1 MIKNILFKNAKIPV
15 GIENE
20 TETVDF
26 LVEDGIFVEIG
37 NSIRSVRDF
46 KIVDFRNQLTL
57 PGGIDPHV
65 HFDTP
70 GFEEREDFDSGSA
83 FSAMG
88 GITTV
93 IDMPCTSIPPVT
105 SVKNLEN
112 KLKIISG
119 RSYTDY
125 ALWGGVSG
133 NCFREENWQQNMNEL
148 WEAGVVGFKTYSL
161 SGMDT
166 FTHLLPDELE
176 KVIEHAGK
184 VNALIGHHAEC
195 SEIVIPLTEKII
207 SGGRNNPEAYF
218 SSRPEIA
225 EVEAIKRIAKLA
237 GKYGAAVHIVHIS
250 SGKSAAIIRK
260 ARLESVDI
268 SGETCPHFL
277 AFTVKDFIE
286 KGSIL
291 KTAPVVKTKKDL
303 QKLWES
309 LKNGS
314 LSFVSSDHAAC
325 PIEQKQTGS
334 IWTDYGGISGTGTVI
349 PYLYSEGYR
358 ESKISL
364 SKLVEITSKNAAKRF
379 GIYPTKGAFMEG
391 SDADFVC
398 IDENDTTFI
407 HGIDFPSKGKLTPFE
422 GSGFKGKIKKTF
434 LRGNL
439 IYSDESGLSS
449 GKIGRFLKRG

>member
-1 MIKNILFKNAKIPV
+1 MTNKILFKNVRIPS
-15 GIENE
+15 GKKNE
-20 TETVDF
+20 TKTVDF
-26 LVEDGIFVEIG
+26 FVEDGAFVEIG
-37 NSIRSVRDF
+37 KSIQSVRDCE
-46 KIVDFRNQLTL
+46 IADLGNLLTM

-105 SVKNLEN
+105 SIKNLEN
-112 KLKIISG
+112 KLKTISG
-119 RSYTDY
+119 RSYTDF

-133 NCFREENWQQNMNEL
+133 NCFHEENWQQNMNEL
-148 WEAGVVGFKTYSL
+148 WGAGVVGFKTYSL

-166 FTHLLPDELE
+166 FTHLLPGELE

-184 VNALIGHHAEC
+184 IRALIGHHAEC
-195 SEIVIPLTEKII
+195 AEIVIPLTEKIM
-207 SGGRNNPEAYF
+207 SEGKNDSKAYF
-218 SSRPEIA
+218 SSRPKIA
-225 EVEAIKRIAKLA
+225 EVEAIKRIAKFA
-237 GKYGAAVHIVHIS
+237 EKYGSAIHIVHVS

-268 SGETCPHFL
+268 SGETCPHYL
-277 AFTVKDFIE
+277 AFTIEDFIE

-291 KTAPVVKTKKDL
+291 KTAPFVKTKKDSN
-303 QKLWES
+303 KLWKS
-309 LKNGS
+309 LKDGA
-314 LSFVSSDHAAC
+314 LSFVASDHAAC

-358 ESKISL
+358 RNKISL

-379 GIYPTKGAFMEG
+379 GFYPVKGAFMKG

-398 IDENDTTFI
+398 IDENDTTVVR
-407 HGIDFPSKGKLTPFE
+407 GSDFPSKGKFTPFE

-434 LRGNL
+434 LRSNL

-449 GKIGRFLKRG
+449 GKIGRFLKRR

>member
-1 MIKNILFKNAKIPV
+1 MMNKILFKNARTPV
-15 GIENE
+15 GIENK

-26 LVEDGIFVEIG
+26 FVKDGIFVEIG
-37 NSIRSVRDF
+37 ESIQTFRDCE
-46 KIVDFRNQLTL
+46 IVDLRNLLTL

-105 SVKNLEN
+105 SIKNLEN

-133 NCFREENWQQNMNEL
+133 SCFNEENWQQNMNEL

-166 FTHLLPDELE
+166 FTHILPDELE

-184 VNALIGHHAEC
+184 IRALIGHHAEC
-195 SEIVIPLTEKII
+195 AEIVVPLTEKIM
-207 SGGRNNPEAYF
+207 SEGKNDPRAY
-218 SSRPEIA
+218 SLSRPEEA
-225 EVEAIKRIAKLA
+225 EVEAIKRITNFAEKH
-237 GKYGAAVHIVHIS
+237 GAAIHIVHVS
-250 SGKSAAIIRK
+250 SGKSTAIIRK
-260 ARLESVDI
+260 ARIQSVNI

-277 AFTVKDFIE
+277 AFTIEEFIE

-291 KTAPVVKTKKDL
+291 KTAPVVKTKKDS

-309 LKNGS
+309 LKNDD
-314 LSFVSSDHAAC
+314 LSFVASDHAAC

-358 ESKISL
+358 KNKIFL
-364 SKLVEITSKNAAKRF
+364 SKLVEITSQNAAKRF
-379 GIYPTKGAFMEG
+379 GIYPTKGAFMKG

-398 IDENDTTFI
+398 IDENDTTVV
-407 HGIDFPSKGKLTPFE
+407 HGSDFPSKGKFTPFE
-422 GSGFKGKIKKTF
+422 GFEFKGKIKKTF

-439 IYSDESGLSS
+439 IYSDEAGLSS
-449 GKIGRFLKRG
+449 EKIGRFLKR